1 MVLKIFSEV
10 THKSEN
16 NKISASSSFHTLSSW
31 KGWHCCIALAEFPV
45 DVDVNPLSSSQPGGP
60 YIISFNEVQGIATFL
75 VPEKVTIK

>member
-10 THKSEN
+10 THELEN
-16 NKISASSSFHTLSSW
+16 NKITASSSFHTQSSL
-31 KGWHCCIALAEFPV
+31 KRWHSIALAEFPV